1 MVIIIIT
8 IRVQCIDCY
17 KLIILQSCR
26 LRVSFFDLLFF
37 LLLRRFRIKFTPYV
51 YIHIYVYNRAYN
63 AQVWTYDFQFSTSN
77 TSMYSNLNPPVVPA
91 KCNCVSIT
99 TFRRIDFGIKYQIV
113 GFICFFPQFL
123 FHPTAFRS
131 ICRSETFK
139 RKINLTI
146 FKNQINLSGEI

>member
-1 MVIIIIT
+1 MSIASIVFRFTFFFYYSDVFVSNSHRTYIYIYTYIIAHT
-8 IRVQCIDCY
+8 MLEYERM
-17 KLIILQSCR
+17 
-26 LRVSFFDLLFF
+26 
-37 LLLRRFRIKFTPYV
+37 
-51 YIHIYVYNRAYN
+51 
-63 AQVWTYDFQFSTSN
+63 TSN
-77 TSMYSNLNPPVVPA
+77 SPPVIQVCRYSNLNPPVVPA

-113 GFICFFPQFL
+113 GFICFFSQFL

-131 ICRSETFK
+131 ICRSETFE